1 MDYIT
6 KPQPM
11 TTENQRKL
19 IFSLQS
25 AYPALQVRTVGR
37 SLCGRPIY
45 ALEIGRSAEPLLI
58 AAGTHGQEWLTCLL
72 ALRFAEALLRAQ
84 AGNGMLW
91 LAEGRSVTRSVIVVP
106 CVNPD
111 GVEIALRGPEA
122 AGDYAALVASLLADN
137 PDDWNANARGVD
149 INHNFDA
156 NWETLRQLETDSGI
170 TGPAPRRYGGEAPE
184 SEPETQAMV
193 ALCNTRLPRML
204 LALHSQGR
212 EIYWRYGD
220 TLPPDSR
227 VLAELFAA
235 ASGYRL
241 IDNAGLASY
250 GGFKDWFIAAFNKP
264 GYTVEIGEGRNPLP
278 LTDFSAIWTDTLP
291 LMTLAAL
298 L

>member
-1 MDYIT
+1 MNYIT
-6 KPQPM
+6 EPQPM
-11 TTENQRKL
+11 TTENQRKI

-25 AYPALQVRTVGR
+25 AYPALRVRTAGR
-37 SLCGRPIY
+37 SLLGRPIY
-45 ALEIGRSAEPLLI
+45 ALEIGRSANPLLI

-72 ALRFAEALLRAQ
+72 ALRFAEMLLRAQ
-84 AGNGMLW
+84 EENGPLW
-91 LAEGRSVTRSVIVVP
+91 LAESRSVTRSVLIVP

-111 GVEIALRGPEA
+111 GTEIALRGPAA
-122 AGDYAALVASLLADN
+122 AGDNAALVASLLTGST
-137 PDDWNANARGVD
+137 DDWNANARGVD

-156 NWETLRQLETDSGI
+156 NWEALRQLEIESGI

-193 ALCNTRLPRML
+193 ALCNARLPRML

-227 VLAELFAA
+227 VLAELFSA

-241 IDNAGLASY
+241 SDNAGLASF

-264 GYTVEIGEGRNPLP
+264 GFTIEIGAGKNPLP
-278 LTDFSAIWTDTLP
+278 LTDFPQILTETLP
-291 LMTLAAL
+291 LLTLASIL
-298 L
+298 

>member
-6 KPQPM
+6 KPQAM

-19 IFSLQS
+19 IFSLQT

-45 ALEIGRSAEPLLI
+45 ALEIGRSADPLLI

-84 AGNGMLW
+84 AENRLLW
-91 LAEGRSVTRSVIVVP
+91 LAEGRSVTRSVIIVP

-111 GVEIALRGPEA
+111 GVEIALRGPAA
-122 AGDYAALVASLLADN
+122 AGDYAALVASLLADS
-137 PDDWNANARGVD
+137 DADWNANARGVD

-156 NWETLRQLETDSGI
+156 DWEKLRQLEIASGI

-184 SEPETQAMV
+184 SEPETQTLT
-193 ALCNTRLPRML
+193 ALCRARLPRMAI
-204 LALHSQGR
+204 ALHSQGR
-212 EIYWRYGD
+212 EIYWRYGEIQ
-220 TLPPDSR
+220 PPDSR
-227 VLAELFAA
+227 VLAELFSA

-241 IDNAGLASY
+241 SDNAGLASY
-250 GGFKDWFIAAFNKP
+250 GGFKDWFIAAFNRP
-264 GYTVEIGEGRNPLP
+264 GFTVEIGEGTNPLP
-278 LTDFSAIWTDTLP
+278 LTDFPQIWAETLP
-291 LMTLAAL
+291 LLTLAAL